1 LSLRLRLLG
10 LVVLVLVP
18 WLALVL
24 YTQADERTA
33 AIADV
38 NRGELQLI
46 RIVTSNQAGQIDSA
60 RQLLAALARL
70 PQLRSR
76 DAAACSAF
84 LAETLAA

>member
-1 LSLRLRLLG
+1 MGRPPTDDAAARHARFVSLRVRLLG
-10 LVVLVLVP
+10 LVVLVLAP

-24 YTQADERTA
+24 YTQADERAA

-60 RQLLAALARL
+60 RQNWK
-70 PQLRSR
+70 SI
-76 DAAACSAF
+76 
-84 LAETLAA
+84 